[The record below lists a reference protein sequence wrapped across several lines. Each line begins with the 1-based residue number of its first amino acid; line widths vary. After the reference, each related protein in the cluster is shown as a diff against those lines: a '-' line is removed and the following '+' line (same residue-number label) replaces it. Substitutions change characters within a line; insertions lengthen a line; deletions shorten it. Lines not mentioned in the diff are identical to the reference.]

1 MLLQAPHI
9 STPSGNAPLLA
20 DVIVPLALS
29 GTFTYLVPPALAG
42 EVRQGSRVLVSF
54 GKKKLYTAIV
64 LRLPGTTP
72 PEGVE
77 LKPILE
83 VIDADP
89 IVTAEQLE
97 LWQWLSTYYMC
108 TIGEVMKAAMPS
120 SLKLESETM
129 IEVCPDATATE
140 PREAE
145 IIKALSGVKA
155 MRLADLVKQFAA
167 DRRPIHAPLRRL
179 IDQGLVKVSESLRQR
194 EKMPTITYVA
204 LTAEGEKETN
214 CKGKNQ
220 VALLAHLQKLKASG
234 APDAE
239 RAALVAELPSNG
251 ATIAALRKKGLIYTY
266 DRPADVAADD
276 SSTEGELPQLAEA
289 QLRAF
294 HDICD
299 SWQRHNVCLLHGVT

>member
-72 PEGVE
+72 PEGIE

-97 LWQWLSTYYMC
+97 LWHWLSTYYMC
-108 TIGEVMKAAMPS
+108 TIGAVMKFSSCLPRGSLSPS
-120 SLKLESETM
+120 PTTICLSLKSLPKN
-129 IEVCPDATATE
+129 CPIITNAFAEAT
-140 PREAE
+140 
-145 IIKALSGVKA
+145 I
-155 MRLADLVKQFAA
+155 F
-167 DRRPIHAPLRRL
+167 
-179 IDQGLVKVSESLRQR
+179 
-194 EKMPTITYVA
+194 
-204 LTAEGEKETN
+204 
-214 CKGKNQ
+214 
-220 VALLAHLQKLKASG
+220 ASG
-234 APDAE
+234 
-239 RAALVAELPSNG
+239 
-251 ATIAALRKKGLIYTY
+251 
-266 DRPADVAADD
+266 
-276 SSTEGELPQLAEA
+276 
-289 QLRAF
+289 
-294 HDICD
+294 
-299 SWQRHNVCLLHGVT
+299 